1 MASIEEKVEEH
12 FKALLDDLEIRHFG
26 KTEEINSSITK
37 ALKEAD
43 SKSGG
48 LRRLNFL
55 CALCLYHNRSTVQ
68 RDQPVLIRRQPD
80 SWFLRKRG
88 RPKSPVQPPAFCGS
102 ADQRYLLCGI

>member
-48 LRRLNFL
+48 LRRLKFL

-68 RDQPVLIRRQPD
+68 RNQPVLFWWLPDPGFHSERR
-80 SWFLRKRG
+80 
-88 RPKSPVQPPAFCGS
+88 RPEHAV
-102 ADQRYLLCGI
+102 

>member
-48 LRRLNFL
+48 SGVNYPDNS
-55 CALCLYHNRSTVQ
+55 ASAAKQDPTGHS
-68 RDQPVLIRRQPD
+68 RDD
-80 SWFLRKRG
+80 
-88 RPKSPVQPPAFCGS
+88 
-102 ADQRYLLCGI
+102 

>member
-37 ALKEAD
+37 ALKQAD

-48 LRRLNFL
+48 SGANYPDIQRLLQN
-55 CALCLYHNRSTVQ
+55 
-68 RDQPVLIRRQPD
+68 
-80 SWFLRKRG
+80 
-88 RPKSPVQPPAFCGS
+88 
-102 ADQRYLLCGI
+102 